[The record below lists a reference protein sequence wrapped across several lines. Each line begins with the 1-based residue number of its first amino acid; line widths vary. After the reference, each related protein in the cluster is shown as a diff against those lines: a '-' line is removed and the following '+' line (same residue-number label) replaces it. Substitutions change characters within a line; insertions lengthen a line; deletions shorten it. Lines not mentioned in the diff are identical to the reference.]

1 MAKISRPRTVA
12 IGINSLPYTRGGI
25 SQATGEAAARDD
37 ADGDDDEEGGGG
49 GAGGGGGG
57 VQLTVCAGAIAG
69 GAKPTAACCSSLRAQ
84 QGCFCQFAKD
94 PRYGRYVNS
103 PNARRAVTSC
113 GIAVPR
119 CH

>member
-1 MAKISRPRTVA
+1 MTPTATTMRKVA
-12 IGINSLPYTRGGI
+12 AVVLVVVV
-25 SQATGEAAARDD
+25 AACRCSD
-37 ADGDDDEEGGGG
+37 AAVPCN
-49 GAGGGGGG
+49 AG
-57 VQLTVCAGAIAG
+57 QLTVCAGAIAG